1 MKKLPLFVLLTNLS
15 LIMKFN
21 QDPEKIVQKEVLNI
35 LHVYIPALLSSEL
48 IWNLFEDISALSTDL
63 LSSSSDKKNSQ
74 I

>member
-1 MKKLPLFVLLTNLS
+1 
-15 LIMKFN
+15 MKFN